1 LYFPMPSFFK
11 TVVISALVACPTVF
25 VTASA
30 AGDGKN
36 DENKDKKEEKKDKK
50 SGKSNT
56 EKLVTFVATFFPK
69 LSKDDHKAISST
81 YASAVHGVAADA
93 HSMVDEN
100 IKAKG
105 LNNVIGV
112 RNMQFASE
120 DAALPAAFAHIK
132 DLTAKVKQ
140 LATDVKADDP
150 TLVDK
155 FKTDTKIEDT
165 DSKFDERVKPLVARL
180 VTAVRSVIEYNA
192 ECLLGLCDEKA
203 LKAIQEEAKK
213 EAEKQKNKKPE
224 EPKKDDKKEDD
235 KLSVDKALKKFEAD
249 YVVNVEKEAKK
260 LFAAT
265 RIGSIEK
272 KIKDQKASNSSLALG
287 LGLGLGLGLPFLFGI
302 GIFAAMKAGCLQYNP
317 VA

>member
-1 LYFPMPSFFK
+1 MPSFFK

-30 AGDGKN
+30 AGEGGKKDGDK
-36 DENKDKKEEKKDKK
+36 DGDKDKKKEKNEKKTDSNFKK
-50 SGKSNT
+50 LVKAVAGVFPKLPEAGQKAVMSYYASVVHDAAAKAHTLVEEEPKALAFNQVKAVRDIKYTNDTDNLTAVFAHLEKVTGDV
-56 EKLVTFVATFFPK
+56 EKLV
-69 LSKDDHKAISST
+69 DD
-81 YASAVHGVAADA
+81 
-93 HSMVDEN
+93 
-100 IKAKG
+100 AKPD
-105 LNNVIGV
+105 N
-112 RNMQFASE
+112 
-120 DAALPAAFAHIK
+120 
-132 DLTAKVKQ
+132 T
-140 LATDVKADDP
+140 
-150 TLVDK
+150 TLVAK
-155 FKTDTKIEDT
+155 FKTDTKIEDE
-165 DSKFDERVKPLVARL
+165 SKFDEGVKSLVARL
-180 VTAVRSVIEYNA
+180 VTAVRSVIEYEA

-224 EPKKDDKKEDD
+224 EPKKDDKKDD
-235 KLSVDKALKKFEAD
+235 KLSVDKALKKFESD
-249 YVVNVEKEAKK
+249 YVAKAEKEAKK

-265 RIGSIEK
+265 RIGSLEK